1 VKYTIWGSVLSPF
14 SLKVRAM
21 CDFAHV
27 DYDWLP
33 GDNRRVQRLKAGR
46 LPLTYPLRDEL
57 DEYPLVPF
65 LFADDGSN
73 LYDSTAIAH
82 WLDHHHGT
90 DSRRTSTSL
99 GSTSRTTI
107 AGLPRRRTTTL
118 ANGLQTK
125 WQSRCQPSGGGD
137 SLNGSRGGRYDAF
150 PTCSAWHPT
159 GTGWRVCPGA

>member
-1 VKYTIWGSVLSPF
+1 
-14 SLKVRAM
+14 M

-33 GDNRRVQRLKAGR
+33 GDGGVIQGLHFNRRVQRLKAGR

-90 DSRRTSTSL
+90 DSRRLIPHRPACELIARLIDDHFDEFGLYVAHHHRWVTSAKR
-99 GSTSRTTI
+99 STARSISSKACSGRD
-107 AGLPRRRTTTL
+107 RFYL
-118 ANGLQTK
+118 AA
-125 WQSRCQPSGGGD
+125 
-137 SLNGSRGGRYDAF
+137 GSR
-150 PTCSAWHPT
+150 
-159 GTGWRVCPGA
+159 WRTQASMVSWG

>member
-33 GDNRRVQRLKAGR
+33 GDGGVIQGLRFNRRVQRLKAGR

-73 LYDSTAIAH
+73 LYDSTIH
-82 WLDHHHGT
+82 WCRF
-90 DSRRTSTSL
+90 S
-99 GSTSRTTI
+99 SRTTAATSTI
-107 AGLPRRRTTTL
+107 RPRSRTGWTTTT
-118 ANGLQTK
+118 ARTH
-125 WQSRCQPSGGGD
+125 GD
-137 SLNGSRGGRYDAF
+137 HGD
-150 PTCSAWHPT
+150 
-159 GTGWRVCPGA
+159 